1 MKKIMKWLK
10 ILKWLIFVIVEVKF
24 VILTYQ
30 QANINPLW
38 IWKILTLKNSLD
50 ETTLYYEQQLLE
62 INRKIM
68 ELKDIKIPEL
78 TQELEQRQREL
89 DKSLEMI
96 IKTKKIGMNGLL
108 DDVETPVI
116 EKNEETPKKLLKKH
130 QKYSIEGQ
138 TELEYDNE
146 RGYWESKTSN
156 INEKLIFFDKYKP
169 DHSYQLELA
178 MYHELFDT
186 ECGINVLF

>member
-96 IKTKKIGMNGLL
+96 IK
-108 DDVETPVI
+108 
-116 EKNEETPKKLLKKH
+116 NEEKLAKFEQQILNFDGMIDGKKLTRREIFHMKRKSRENIRENRR
-130 QKYSIEGQ
+130 QKRKN
-138 TELEYDNE
+138 L
-146 RGYWESKTSN
+146 
-156 INEKLIFFDKYKP
+156 
-169 DHSYQLELA
+169 
-178 MYHELFDT
+178 
-186 ECGINVLF
+186 